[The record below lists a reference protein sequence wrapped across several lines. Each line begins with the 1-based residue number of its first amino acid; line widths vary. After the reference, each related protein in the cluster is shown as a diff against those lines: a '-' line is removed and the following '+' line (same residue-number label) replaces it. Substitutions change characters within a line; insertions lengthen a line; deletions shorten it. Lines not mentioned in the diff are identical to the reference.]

1 MLRSDSDFDSKGNRI
16 ILVSE
21 LFYPEESATAYI
33 MTKIANRL
41 SINRDVE
48 VLTGPASY
56 ESEATRITNSGFIN
70 PRITIKR
77 VWSPVLDKNNLLHRV
92 FRAILTSVLLTV
104 FVFRRARKGDVVFS
118 VTNPA
123 PLVFLLGIAKKI
135 KGFRFCLLVHDV
147 FPENTVPAGLANSGS
162 MKYRF
167 VKFVFDKAYAS
178 ADRIIT
184 IGRDM
189 ADVIK
194 AKIGV
199 SSKSEVL
206 TIDNWAELD
215 KISPID
221 RKDSLV
227 SDIGIEDKV
236 VILYAGNIGRVQGLL
251 EFVQLTTKVV
261 NENLYYLFSGSG
273 ALRNELQIELA
284 KIKNARLLGSYSRSE
299 QEKMLGSCDIA
310 LIVLRPGM
318 YGLGVPSKVY
328 NIMASGRPILYIGE
342 TDSEVYRLIR
352 EHKIGWAFDWRNVD
366 DILRF
371 MNNISGKDIDNFKA
385 IPQRSRQIAEQ
396 FFNEDV
402 SLDKFS
408 DVIVFN

>member
-1 MLRSDSDFDSKGNRI
+1 
-16 ILVSE
+16 
-21 LFYPEESATAYI
+21 
-33 MTKIANRL
+33 
-41 SINRDVE
+41 
-48 VLTGPASY
+48 
-56 ESEATRITNSGFIN
+56 
-70 PRITIKR
+70 
-77 VWSPVLDKNNLLHRV
+77 
-92 FRAILTSVLLTV
+92 
-104 FVFRRARKGDVVFS
+104 
-118 VTNPA
+118 
-123 PLVFLLGIAKKI
+123 
-135 KGFRFCLLVHDV
+135 
-147 FPENTVPAGLANSGS
+147 
-162 MKYRF
+162 
-167 VKFVFDKAYAS
+167 
-178 ADRIIT
+178 
-184 IGRDM
+184 M

-385 IPQRSRQIAEQ
+385 IGQRSRQIAEQ